1 MRTAFLF
8 GALLMAASSLG
19 CSLETIP
26 FVRPSPRSYALPR
39 LVRQCLDGFA
49 EPSAVTIEDY
59 GAEPRRPL
67 RFVPVKERLA
77 KMALVKEDA
86 DGKLEVER
94 VLHLS
99 WDAQGGHGQHCYKF
113 ELRGALDEALE
124 EESGPVMGVLGIGP
138 HGALMVGTDALDDAS
153 YDVEGQLLHR
163 IGFSQPLL
171 PAEPVGVG
179 ARWVYATDGHL
190 RGEFVDL
197 RMTYQLLEMTG
208 TKLRLSMDQEVDRP
222 AQTVRGRKGE
232 GTRVE
237 AERRRYRA
245 LMEVDLVKAPLPTV
259 RFFDAEGREVEQI
272 VVGWSDG

>member
-1 MRTAFLF
+1 M
-8 GALLMAASSLG
+8 GAYSIFSILRNALNGQQGWQPAWRKA
-19 CSLETIP
+19 EPTE
-26 FVRPSPRSYALPR
+26 PSPNASTPVDPGAARAPLAVPAATGPKALSVVVVFYLMKR
-39 LVRQCLDGFA
+39 EAARTMHSL
-49 EPSAVTIEDY
+49 S
-59 GAEPRRPL
+59 RRYQ
-67 RFVPVKERLA
+67 
-77 KMALVKEDA
+77 
-86 DGKLEVER
+86 
-94 VLHLS
+94 
-99 WDAQGGHGQHCYKF
+99 QG
-113 ELRGALDEALE
+113 
-124 EESGPVMGVLGIGP
+124 
-138 HGALMVGTDALDDAS
+138 LDDAS